1 MKALTLLGLR
11 QSLALLMVIWGLDK
25 FVDPGHG
32 AAVAE
37 RFYGGVLSGEA
48 FMPVLGSF
56 QLLLG
61 LGVGLGAFPTYVYP
75 TLAAVTGITLIGVW
89 RSIVD
94 PWGWYLE
101 GSNVLFFPS
110 LIVFFAALVL
120 VAFRDED
127 VLRPGGS
134 KGGLR

>member
-1 MKALTLLGLR
+1 MRALTLLGLR
-11 QSLALLMVIWGLDK
+11 LSLALLMVIWGIDK

-37 RFYGGVLSGEA
+37 RFYAGLLSAETV
-48 FMPVLGSF
+48 MPVLGSF

-61 LGVGLGAFPTYVYP
+61 LAVGLGAFPTYVYP
-75 TLAAVTGITLIGVW
+75 ALAAVTGITLIGVW

-110 LIVFFAALVL
+110 LTIFLSALVL
-120 VAFRDED
+120 IAFRDED
-127 VLRPGGS
+127 VLRLGG
-134 KGGLR
+134 KEERLR

>member
-11 QSLALLMVIWGLDK
+11 VSLALLMVIWGVDK

-32 AAVAE
+32 AGVAA
-37 RFYGGVLSGEA
+37 RFYGGVLSAEA

-61 LGVGLGAFPTYVYP
+61 VAVGLGAFPTYVYP
-75 TLAAVTGITLIGVW
+75 ALAAVTGITLIGVW
-89 RSIVD
+89 RSVVD

-110 LIVFFAALVL
+110 LVVVLSALVL
-120 VAFRDED
+120 IAFRDED
-127 VLRPGGS
+127 VLRLGG
-134 KGGLR
+134 KEERLP